1 MKFVLAQSHFHCRL
15 PPPIRL
21 TPFPFLLQTVIQV
34 SKKFLPS
41 LSVGFEDPRV
51 EVHVEDGSEFM
62 KKHRN
67 KFDVIITDSSDPVGE
82 DRLKVEAKLNRH

>member
-1 MKFVLAQSHFHCRL
+1 M
-15 PPPIRL
+15 
-21 TPFPFLLQTVIQV
+21 
-34 SKKFLPS
+34 
-41 LSVGFEDPRV
+41 GFEDPRV

-82 DRLKVEAKLNRH
+82 DRLKVEAKLNRHQ